1 MNREY
6 IRNRK
11 GEPNLAH
18 YNDFCGARR
27 RDNLIDITGPEWCA
41 WWRATGCWESRGNR
55 YGCCF
60 MARNDTSKPFSL
72 DNIELRW
79 HRRRKPK

>member
-1 MNREY
+1 
-6 IRNRK
+6 
-11 GEPNLAH
+11 
-18 YNDFCGARR
+18 
-27 RDNLIDITGPEWCA
+27 
-41 WWRATGCWESRGNR
+41 
-55 YGCCF
+55 